1 MEQLYNLAI
10 LAAFLRVADLQ
21 IFHGYHLPRR
31 WANLLLVVNEER
43 SQPLVGRAGRE
54 GVARSVPDLDVVFP
68 LGLDLE
74 LGILA
79 KIVELNERD
88 SRRVLMEGLKD
99 FEDAFLDLLGCP
111 CGLLGVEELVD
122 SQAEA
127 IAEQNHHLGRHL
139 NPLLL
144 EFLRGLE

>member
-1 MEQLYNLAI
+1 MALSVL
-10 LAAFLRVADLQ
+10 DL
-21 IFHGYHLPRR
+21 
-31 WANLLLVVNEER
+31 E
-43 SQPLVGRAGRE
+43 
-54 GVARSVPDLDVVFP
+54 VVFP
-68 LGLDLE
+68 FGLDLE

-79 KIVELNERD
+79 KIVEPAERE
-88 SRRVLMEGLKD
+88 SRRVLLEGRKD

-111 CGLLGVEELVD
+111 CRLLGVEELVD
-122 SQAEA
+122 TQAEA